1 MEKAYRLVDEYI
13 LFNTYDDLP
22 ERKLLEIDYYI
33 NNFLKSGI
41 PELEQFGKLLTRW
54 KIEICNLFTRIDGI
68 RISNAFTEASNGTIK
83 DMIRQRS
90 KE

>member
-1 MEKAYRLVDEYI
+1 M
-13 LFNTYDDLP
+13 
-22 ERKLLEIDYYI
+22 
-33 NNFLKSGI
+33 

-68 RISNAFTEASNGTIK
+68 RISNAFTQASNGTIK
-83 DMIRQRS
+83 NMIRQRS